1 MEQNDFKAF
10 VFQEFAAI
18 RREMAESARGAKL
31 RKIDPDEESTN
42 SGSGASLVSLSS
54 ASAAEEIFATP
65 LSEQPASTRPL
76 LESASA
82 LVKAQ
87 TWTRSTCQRYFA
99 ALRQHRE
106 EVPLQPARLETLSFL
121 QLQEL
126 CRKLQLPPPVDFKS
140 MPEAKAAVSKKC
152 TGVTGYAVTRF
163 LVEQTARSL
172 AFLAEKDGVLGSGAV
187 VQHVSRGVVT
197 TAMVTAPVVFYDRQ
211 GDAAV
216 ISLNYRVLSLDDE
229 GFGYAK
235 SAAIQKVLVP
245 APAPPIPKLEMWQPS
260 GDLARGF
267 EENARQR
274 KCFMKEGELH
284 QLAGEVGVPTAGLKR
299 DQIIDALSAWAST
312 ACLSHL
318 EAQLCAEQA
327 RGAAAPAASDAAAE
341 KAPRV

>member
-42 SGSGASLVSLSS
+42 SGSGASIVSLPG

-172 AFLAEKDGVLGSGAV
+172 AFLAEKDGVLGSG
-187 VQHVSRGVVT
+187 VVT
-197 TAMVTAPVVFYDRQ
+197 HRHGYRPR
-211 GDAAV
+211 
-216 ISLNYRVLSLDDE
+216 RVLR
-229 GFGYAK
+229 
-235 SAAIQKVLVP
+235 SAGRCR
-245 APAPPIPKLEMWQPS
+245 
-260 GDLARGF
+260 GDFAELPGALARRRGL
-267 EENARQR
+267 RLR
-274 KCFMKEGELH
+274 
-284 QLAGEVGVPTAGLKR
+284 EVGSDPEGTCAGP
-299 DQIIDALSAWAST
+299 
-312 ACLSHL
+312 
-318 EAQLCAEQA
+318 
-327 RGAAAPAASDAAAE
+327 GAAHPQTRDVAAE
-341 KAPRV
+341 R

>member
-42 SGSGASLVSLSS
+42 SGSGASIVSLSS

-65 LSEQPASTRPL
+65 LSEQPASTRTL

-245 APAPPIPKLEMWQPS
+245 APAPPIPKLEKQRCLWQPS

-274 KCFMKEGELH
+274 KCFMKESELQ
-284 QLAGEVGVPTAGLKR
+284 QLAGEVGATTAGLKR

-312 ACLSHL
+312 ACLSHMD
-318 EAQLCAEQA
+318 AQLRSE
-327 RGAAAPAASDAAAE
+327 
-341 KAPRV
+341 

>member
-42 SGSGASLVSLSS
+42 SGSGASIVSLSG

-65 LSEQPASTRPL
+65 LSEQPASTRTL

-172 AFLAEKDGVLGSGAV
+172 AFLAEKFGVLGSGAV

-197 TAMVTAPVVFYDRQ
+197 TAKQRCLVTAPVVFYDRQ

-245 APAPPIPKLEMWQPS
+245 APAPPIPQLEIWQPS
-260 GDLARGF
+260 RAATWRGTSRRTRGSAR
-267 EENARQR
+267 
-274 KCFMKEGELH
+274 
-284 QLAGEVGVPTAGLKR
+284 V
-299 DQIIDALSAWAST
+299 S
-312 ACLSHL
+312 
-318 EAQLCAEQA
+318 
-327 RGAAAPAASDAAAE
+327 
-341 KAPRV
+341 